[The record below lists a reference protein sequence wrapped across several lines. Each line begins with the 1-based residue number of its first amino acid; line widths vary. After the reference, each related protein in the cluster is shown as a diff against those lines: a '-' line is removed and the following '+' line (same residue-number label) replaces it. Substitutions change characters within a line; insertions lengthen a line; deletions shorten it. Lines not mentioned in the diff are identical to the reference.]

1 MINKWNF
8 QTPTEEEL
16 HKRDQLVAELGFS
29 PVICLLLVQRGITSI
44 EEAKKFFKPSLND
57 LHDPFLMPDM
67 DKAVRRLNKALGN
80 KEKILIYGDYD
91 VDGTTAVSLVFKYL
105 RPYSST
111 LDFYIPD
118 RYDEGYG
125 ISYKGIDYAAENG
138 VSLVI
143 SLDCG
148 IKAIEKIEYAK
159 EKGIDFIICDHH
171 MPDATLPDAVAVL
184 DAKRSD
190 SIYPYEHLSGCG
202 VGFKFMQAFAKSN
215 NFPFSDLEKLLEL
228 TAVSI
233 ASDIVPIT
241 GENRILA
248 YYGLKQ
254 LNSNPSLGL
263 KGIIDICG
271 LTGKEI
277 TISDIVFKIGPRIN
291 AAGRMRMDENDE
303 NASPSGG
310 HAAVELLI
318 EGNESIAAEFG
329 NVIDA
334 YNQDRKSID
343 RSVTQEAHD
352 YIEGNPEMKA
362 LKSTVIYN
370 PRWMKG
376 IVGIVASRLIES
388 YYRPTVVLTMSNG
401 FVTGSARSVPG
412 FDLYQAVES
421 CSDLLENFGGHMY
434 AAGLT
439 MRPEHVEEFTRR
451 FNAYVEENID
461 PQMLMPQVDIDSELL
476 FSDITP
482 AFRRDLNRFQP
493 FGPGNVSPV
502 FVTYGVSN
510 HGDAKLVG
518 AEHEHLRMDLIQR
531 QKPNTRL
538 QAIAFQQPTHYEWI
552 RSGRPIDVCYQIVE
566 NHYRGTVTTQL
577 RVKDIKPVVNR

>member
-8 QTPTEEEL
+8 QTPSEEEL

-148 IKAIEKIEYAK
+148 IKDDREDRVRQGRKASTL
-159 EKGIDFIICDHH
+159 IICDHH

-291 AAGRMRMDENDE
+291 ASGRMMNGKE
-303 NASPSGG
+303 
-310 HAAVELLI
+310 AVELLLSKDSASAR
-318 EGNESIAAEFG
+318 EKSESINQYNEERRELDKKITDEANA
-329 NVIDA
+329 VIDEVE
-334 YNQDRKSID
+334 NMDDRKAI
-343 RSVTQEAHD
+343 V
-352 YIEGNPEMKA
+352 
-362 LKSTVIYN
+362 VYN
-370 PRWMKG
+370 PGWHKG
-376 IVGIVASRLIES
+376 VIGIVASRLTEV
-388 YYRPTVVLTMSNG
+388 YYRPAVVLTRTDDMA
-401 FVTGSARSVPG
+401 TGSARSVSG
-412 FDLYQAVES
+412 FDVYKAIEH
-421 CSDLLENFGGHMY
+421 CRDLLENFGGHTY
-434 AAGLT
+434 AAGLSMKVENVNAFT
-439 MRPEHVEEFTRR
+439 KRFEEYVSQHILPEQTSAVIE
-451 FNAYVEENID
+451 ID
-461 PQMLMPQVDIDSELL
+461 AEIDFRDISSKF
-476 FSDITP
+476 FSDLKK
-482 AFRRDLNRFQP
+482 FNP
-493 FGPGNVSPV
+493 FGP
-502 FVTYGVSN
+502 
-510 HGDAKLVG
+510 D
-518 AEHEHLRMDLIQR
+518 
-531 QKPNTRL
+531 NT
-538 QAIAFQQPTHYEWI
+538 
-552 RSGRPIDVCYQIVE
+552 
-566 NHYRGTVTTQL
+566 
-577 RVKDIKPVVNR
+577 